1 MARIVFQE
9 LRFIQENGRVRC
21 IFQDYAQFYL
31 DNKQLDSIARFKV
44 IKNGIEFDETEKKA
58 RNKLN
63 RLIESGFHNLR
74 SIIANRKT
82 VYIHKNSGIPLLGNQ
97 YFGFV
102 DRNTNLIEIR
112 PCTGCNLSCIYCSV
126 DEGPCGKKT
135 TDYFVQKDYLVSE
148 FKTLLEEKKSRNIEV
163 HINPQ
168 GEPLLYKPLPE
179 LICDL
184 KNIPAV
190 KKISMDTNGVLLSEK
205 LIDTLVESGLTQLN
219 ISLNAIDSKIAGR
232 LADKPY
238 NTEKVLNSAIYASKK
253 IEVILAP
260 IWLYA
265 INDHEIDKIL
275 DKCKKYELKPGIQN
289 FLPYKH
295 GRNPAKGKTMDVFYE
310 KLKRWEEK
318 HKISL
323 VLSKEH
329 FGITSEPI
337 NNPFKKNENVA
348 VDIVCVGRFKNEFLG
363 VARNRT
369 ISIISQKISKG
380 RINVTITRT
389 KHNIIVGK
397 KK

>member
-1 MARIVFQE
+1 MATIVFQE
-9 LRFIQENGRVRC
+9 LLFIQEKDRVRC
-21 IFQDYAQFYL
+21 LFQDYAYFYL

-44 IKNGIEFDETEKKA
+44 IENGIEFDETEKKA

-112 PCTGCNLSCIYCSV
+112 PCTGCNLCCIYCSV
-126 DEGPCGKKT
+126 DEGVCGKKT
-135 TDYFVQKDYLVSE
+135 TDYFVEKDYIVSE
-148 FKTLLEEKKSRNIEV
+148 FKTLLEEKKSNNIEV

-184 KNIPAV
+184 KSIPAV

-205 LIDTLVESGLTQLN
+205 LIDVLVKSGLTQLN
-219 ISLNAIDSKIAGR
+219 ISLNAIDSKIAGK

-238 NTEKVLNSAIYASKK
+238 NTEKVLNAAIYASKK
-253 IEVILAP
+253 IDVILAP
-260 IWLYA
+260 IWLSG
-265 INDHEIDKIL
+265 INDDEIDKIL
-275 DKCKKYELKPGIQN
+275 EKCIKYNLKPGIQN
-289 FLPYKH
+289 FLQYKH
-295 GRNPAKGKTMDVFYE
+295 GRNPAKGKTMDKFYE
-310 KLKRWEEK
+310 KLKKWEEK

-323 VLSKEH
+323 HMDKNQ

-337 NNPFKKNENVA
+337 SNPFKKNENVA
-348 VDIVCVGRFKNEFLG
+348 VDIVCEGRFKNEFLG

-369 ISIISQKISKG
+369 ISVISQKKTKG
-380 RINVTITRT
+380 RISVFVTRT